1 MHRLEDPGFMARAL
15 ELAALGLY
23 TTTPNPRVGCV
34 IVREGR
40 IVGEGWHVRAGEPH
54 AEVHAL
60 RQAGER
66 ARGATAY
73 VTLEP
78 CSHFGRTP
86 PCAQALINAG
96 LTRVVCAMQDPN
108 PLVAGRGLKSLAEAG
123 IEVFSGL
130 LEQQARALNEGFI
143 ARMERGRPWLRIKAA
158 ASLDG
163 RTALANGQS
172 QWITSAEARTDAHHW
187 RARSCAILTGI
198 GTVLAD
204 NPRLNVRSI
213 KTERQPLRIVLD
225 SQLRTPL
232 DAAVL
237 INGKTLIVTGCEDPG
252 RHAPYQTLG
261 VEILPLTL
269 NDAGR
274 IDLRTLMESLGKLGL
289 NEILTEAGANL
300 NGALI
305 AAGLADSLL
314 LYVAPNL
321 LGSDAC
327 GLFELP
333 SLTSLADRP
342 ELDFDSVEQVGPDLR
357 ITARFRY

>member
-1 MHRLEDPGFMARAL
+1 MFTPEDQSFMACAL
-15 ELAALGLY
+15 ELAARALY

-34 IVREGR
+34 IVRDGE
-40 IVGEGWHVRAGEPH
+40 IIGEGWHVRAGEPH

-60 RQAGER
+60 RQAGEL

-96 LTRVVCAMQDPN
+96 LKRVVCAMQDPN
-108 PLVAGRGLKSLAEAG
+108 PLVAGRGLQSLAEAG
-123 IEVFSGL
+123 IEVVCDL

-163 RTALANGQS
+163 RTALASGES
-172 QWITSAEARTDAHHW
+172 QWITSAEARDDAHHW
-187 RARSCAILTGI
+187 RARSCAIVTGI
-198 GTVLAD
+198 GTVLTD
-204 NPRLNVRSI
+204 NPRLNVRGI
-213 KTERQPLRIVLD
+213 KTERQPLRIVVD

-237 INGKTLIVTGCEDPG
+237 SDGKTLIATCCEDHSL
-252 RHAPYQTLG
+252 HARYEGLG
-261 VEILPLTL
+261 AEILPLPA
-269 NDAGR
+269 DAGR
-274 IDLRTLMESLGKLGL
+274 VDLPALMAALGERGL
-289 NEILTEAGANL
+289 NEILTEAGASL

-314 LYVAPNL
+314 LYIAPSL
-321 LGSDAC
+321 LGNGAR
-327 GLFELP
+327 GLFELLP
-333 SLTSLADRP
+333 VAELANKP
-342 ELDFDSVEQVGPDLR
+342 ELDFDTIERIGPDLR
-357 ITARFRY
+357 LTAHFRH